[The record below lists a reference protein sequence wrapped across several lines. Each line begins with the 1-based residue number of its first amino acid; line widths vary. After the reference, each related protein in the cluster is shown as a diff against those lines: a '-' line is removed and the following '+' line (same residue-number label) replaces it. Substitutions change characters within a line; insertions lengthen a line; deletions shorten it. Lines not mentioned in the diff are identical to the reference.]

1 MKDNIKSQFVGTAE
15 RLKNNRTKV
24 AQSKQNEQIEKQN
37 TRTLMQA
44 LQGCRK
50 NCRECKEDEEDYP
63 QAQIIQ
69 KGGFKYYE

>member
-1 MKDNIKSQFVGTAE
+1 MNKQIKTQFVGTDE
-15 RLKNNRTKV
+15 RLKNNRT
-24 AQSKQNEQIEKQN
+24 IEEQN

-44 LQGCRK
+44 FHNCRK

-69 KGGFKYYE
+69 KSWKN